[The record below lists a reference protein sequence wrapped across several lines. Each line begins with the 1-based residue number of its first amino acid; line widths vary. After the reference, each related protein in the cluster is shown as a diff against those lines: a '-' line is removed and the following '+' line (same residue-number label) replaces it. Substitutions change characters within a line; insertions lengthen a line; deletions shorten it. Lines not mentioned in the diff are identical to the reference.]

1 MTNEPSTLLRCLVA
15 DDEPPAR
22 DELVWVLSRIPGVEV
37 VGAAASAA
45 ETIQL
50 VQSTTPDAIFLD
62 IHMPGAHGLDL
73 CQTLRQLPHAPAV
86 VLVTAYSQFAVE
98 AFATEA
104 VDYVLKPF
112 AEERIAQ
119 AVARIRARRGTP
131 TSTPDAL
138 GRILAALEA
147 TRQEICRSGARVPVE
162 SGGRILLLAPQEIL
176 FCRCADKRIIIHD
189 RDDAYPAYG
198 AVSLDRLETQLTPYG
213 FFRAHRTFLVNL
225 QHVRAYSPWKGG
237 RYVLVMDDEAR
248 TEITV
253 SRLQAQE
260 FKRRLQV
267 LI

>member
-1 MTNEPSTLLRCLVA
+1 MTNDSNLRLRCLVA

-22 DELVWVLSRIPGVEV
+22 DELAWVLSCILEVEV
-37 VGAAASAA
+37 VGTTSSAS
-45 ETIQL
+45 ETLHLAQTL
-50 VQSTTPDAIFLD
+50 APDAIFLD
-62 IHMPGAHGLDL
+62 IHMPGAHGMDL
-73 CQTLRQLPHAPAV
+73 CQTLRQLPFAPAV

-98 AFATEA
+98 AFEAEA

-131 TSTPDAL
+131 ASTPDTL

-147 TRQEICRSGARVPVE
+147 TRLQLQRSGVRVPVE
-162 SGGRILLLAPQEIL
+162 GAGRILLLAPQEIL
-176 FCRCADKRIIIHD
+176 FCRCADKRILVHD
-189 RDDAYPAYG
+189 RDSIYPVHG
-198 AVSLDRLETQLTPYG
+198 GISLDRLETQLAPYG

-225 QHVRAYSPWKGG
+225 QHVRAYSPWEGG
-237 RYVLVMDDEAR
+237 RYVLTMDDEAG

-260 FKRRLQV
+260 FKRRIQV
-267 LI
+267 LT